1 MTTDPSTPDPVAA
14 RLAGIRLAHL
24 DRASKVAPYV
34 PALLAALEAVLA
46 AHRRA
51 VFNVT
56 SGEHRGKPY
65 CLDCTTS
72 IDHQTAYAL
81 WPCKTYRAISTALLG
96 ETGQSLGEQP
106 HPAAHCHL
114 GGKPH
119 LGPCTDPEAG
129 TDG

>member
-1 MTTDPSTPDPVAA
+1 MSTNPPADPVAA
-14 RLAGIRLAHL
+14 YLAKFRVGDSRHDPELM
-24 DRASKVAPYV
+24 DGTR
-34 PALLAALEAVLA
+34 LLAALEAVLA

-81 WPCKTYRAISTALLG
+81 WPCKTYRAISAALLG

-106 HPAAHCHL
+106 HPAAHCNL
-114 GGKPH
+114 GGRPH
-119 LGPCTDPEAG
+119 PGPCTDPEGG